1 MIRVFVPPS
10 TRSRICAWLLS
21 VGLFSFAV
29 ERTLAASPSKGT
41 IDPVYVEAAQALGR
55 RLVREGGATM
65 EERIRFGL
73 KLVLARP
80 PENSEVIE
88 LKKLYEFE
96 LANYASNEPE
106 ALKIATNPL
115 ASLPDGWSAAEAA
128 AWTMIANVLLNLDG
142 VLTKG

>member
-1 MIRVFVPPS
+1 MRVNTKPAWE
-10 TRSRICAWLLS
+10 RI
-21 VGLFSFAV
+21 VIVAV
-29 ERTLAASPSKGT
+29 FTLPAYVT
-41 IDPVYVEAAQALGR
+41 LNDPVYVEAAQALGR

-106 ALKIATNPL
+106 ALKFATNPL
-115 ASLPDGWSAAEAA
+115 GPLPDGWSAAEAA
-128 AWTMIANVLLNLDG
+128 AWTMVANVLLNLDG